1 MRLSTNRRYQNA
13 KINTGFEVA
22 HFDTLAELKSIVTF
36 DHAPAIFDQGI
47 RHGDNVITCDTIIM
61 DVDNTE
67 YDISIDEFSSIF
79 SGSMYWITT
88 SKSHQKEKI
97 SGKQVCPPRDRYHVI
112 FSVMRP
118 VTKSEYKIMATSLIE
133 KYPFFDSSCSDA
145 SRFLFGNQDVEVFF
159 HDGLS
164 MDIPVLELKNDHM
177 DEWEY
182 DYNSYH
188 SNDRKAIILSAL
200 QVASANHEFKDYKDW
215 INLGMALKAD
225 GWDISDWQT
234 LSYSDTNLHEMRTH
248 WDSFPD
254 SGKISGGTLLYYAR
268 KGNPNC
274 LVAGKQNE
282 GVSRIQSVTIPA
294 AIKDAV
300 KPVFDLITVNVTRLD
315 TIPNANIVKAVKK
328 EIMTEG
334 KDENGKKIMVLK
346 DDWYFSVCNM
356 DPELANS
363 IHFDY
368 TTGDLSFAYYNTR
381 MLNNAIL
388 QRLRCYVGVK
398 RITAQVVDRV
408 VDYIMSANGVH
419 NRVVDLMDN
428 IKRKW
433 PQEEDK
439 SFGWELEK
447 FLTIFEYESP
457 VDSPYSSAEL
467 KQYYAEIWHLF
478 FLRMHMHIE
487 GTRMIDGKCK
497 HLIENDIVPI
507 LQGSQGI
514 GKGTLTR
521 WIAMA
526 HVNTE
531 LYVDVGSGMKAGFG
545 GQETAKAC
553 RGRLIAELGE
563 MKLMKKADDV
573 ETVKSFI
580 SKTQYDI
587 DVKFVEYTRPLPV
600 TVSFIGTSNEKEN
613 LSDSTGNRRWW
624 PIWLKTIDKDFIAK
638 NRDLIEQLHAHYSR
652 LVENTPEHKWF
663 DMLKPSKALD
673 TFINDIRDRSMVR
686 YSDYDALI
694 EVISNDYNEHKGKKK
709 LHTICK
715 HTAERMCF
723 NAGYTMKISERSFND
738 AMEAM
743 KYEKGIVTINNHRLR
758 GWKKPY
764 GDTLDME
771 Y

>member
-1 MRLSTNRRYQNA
+1 MRISTNRRYQNA
-13 KINTGFEVA
+13 KINTGFEVVD
-22 HFDTLAELKSIVTF
+22 FDTLAELKSIVTF
-36 DHAPAIFDQGI
+36 DHAPAIFDNGI

-67 YDISIDEFSSIF
+67 YDVSMDEFSSIF

-97 SGKQVCPPRDRYHVI
+97 SGKEVSPPRDRYHVI
-112 FSVMRP
+112 FSLMRP
-118 VTKSEYKIMATSLIE
+118 VTKSEYKIVATNLIE

-164 MDIPVLELKNDHM
+164 LDVPAVEQKTENMDK
-177 DEWEY
+177 WEY
-182 DYNSYH
+182 DYNDYTSK
-188 SNDRKAIILSAL
+188 DRKQIILSSL
-200 QVASANHEFKDYKDW
+200 QIASANDEFRNYKDW

-225 GWDISDWQT
+225 GWTLDDWIT
-234 LSYSDTNLHEMRTH
+234 LSYSDTNMHEARTH
-248 WDSFPD
+248 WESFPD
-254 SGKISGGTLLYYAR
+254 SGKISGGTLLFYAR

-282 GVSRIQSVTIPA
+282 TVSRVQNVTIPA
-294 AIKDAV
+294 VIKDIAT
-300 KPVFDLITVNVTRLD
+300 KKFDLISTNVTRLD
-315 TIPNANIVKAVKK
+315 TIPNANIVKAVRK
-328 EIMTEG
+328 EIMTEST
-334 KDENGKKIMVLK
+334 DENGKKIMVLK
-346 DDWYFSVCNM
+346 DDWYFCVCNM

-368 TTGDLSFAYYNTR
+368 TTGDLTFAYYNTR

-398 RITAQVVDRV
+398 RITAQVVERV
-408 VDYIMSANGVH
+408 IDYIMAANGSH
-419 NRVVDLMDN
+419 NRVVELMDR
-428 IKRKW
+428 IKMKW
-433 PQEEDK
+433 PRQEDK
-439 SFGWELEK
+439 AFGWEIDE
-447 FLTIFEYESP
+447 FLSIFQYQAP
-457 VDSPYSSAEL
+457 IDSPYSNTEL
-467 KQYYAEIWHLF
+467 RQYYAEIWHLF

-487 GTRMIDGKCK
+487 GTRMIDGRCK

-507 LQGSQGI
+507 LQGEQGI

-521 WIAMA
+521 WISMA
-526 HVNTE
+526 HINTE
-531 LYVDVGSGMKAGFG
+531 LYVDVGSGMKSGFG

-553 RGRLIAELGE
+553 RGRLVAELGE

-624 PIWLKTIDKDFIAK
+624 PIWLQSIDKDYIAK
-638 NRDLIEQLHAHYSR
+638 SRDLIEQLHAHYAR
-652 LVENTPEHKWF
+652 LVEHTDESRWF
-663 DMLKPSKALD
+663 DLLKPSLNLSKFMA
-673 TFINDIRDRSMVR
+673 DIRERSMVR
-686 YSDYDALI
+686 YSDYDAII
-694 EVISNDYNEHKGKKK
+694 EVVSTDYVDGKGKRKV
-709 LHTICK
+709 HTVSK
-715 HTAERMCF
+715 HTVEKMVF
-723 NAGYTMKISERSFND
+723 NAGYNMRIGDRSFND
-738 AMEAM
+738 AMETM
-743 KYEKGIVTINNHRLR
+743 KYEKAVVNINGHRIR
-758 GWKKPY
+758 GWKKSY
-764 GDTLDME
+764 IDNEELD